1 MQRHAMKTIFAVL
14 VILAC
19 SGVAR
24 TQTPKTP
31 KSAGADTTAAGASP
45 DFTGVWIAN
54 PPKKGDTPDTDEAD
68 ENVWIHKPY
77 PMQTW
82 VATQFA
88 YNSNPLLKNPYAPAR
103 VEMNPYLTNCD
114 QIGPAVQW
122 LFQTHP
128 FRILQNPK
136 RVMIIFE
143 RDHEVRQ
150 IWIDGR
156 PHAKVP
162 TSWMGDSIAHWE
174 GGDTLVIDT
183 VQLNNLTW
191 LDNAGHVHSDALH
204 LMERLQR
211 TGDQMKLNIT
221 FDDPKAYTTQWS
233 AFKTYHLVPKG
244 ELAEDVLCEDK
255 YGRLGLDLEPQKH
268 NLKTQP

>member
-19 SGVAR
+19 SGVAG
-24 TQTPKTP
+24 TQTP
-31 KSAGADTTAAGASP
+31 KSAGAGTTAAGASP

-68 ENVWIHKPY
+68 ENVWIHRPY

-128 FRILQNPK
+128 FKILQNPK

-150 IWIDGR
+150 IWMDGR

-162 TSWMGDSIAHWE
+162 TSWMGDSIGHWE

-183 VQLNNLTW
+183 VHLNNLTW
-191 LDNAGHVHSDALH
+191 LDNAGHVHTDGLH
-204 LMERLQR
+204 LIERLQR

-255 YGRLGLDLEPQKH
+255 YGRLGLDLEPKKH